1 MNPMQDELY
10 ETILAIVNQLNQS
23 MKKKTPEGYAD
34 AQVWTRM
41 LNDATSAY
49 NQLSA
54 IEYQR
59 KQLEQQRTFAKQRQ
73 WQNNDFERY
82 RTFSMTPETEPEP
95 QLRSTPT
102 ESLPTTPAPTPAPTP
117 NYYYASGESP
127 STSAFANADGY
138 SVNPLSYDSNSWS

>member
-1 MNPMQDELY
+1 MQDELY
-10 ETILAIVNQLNQS
+10 ETILAIVNQLNHS

-95 QLRSTPT
+95 QLRSTST